1 MKSLEDTFGKPKVVF
16 LFHYREQCKYW
27 NSLHDLF
34 ICFDFHS
41 IIYLFPRWTGV
52 IGALVEDDADIG
64 ATYFFVTEA
73 RSQVVEFSPAIT
85 EGILR

>member
-1 MKSLEDTFGKPKVVF
+1 MDQCLIVKDDATVAVTFSL
-16 LFHYREQCKYW
+16 C
-27 NSLHDLF
+27 
-34 ICFDFHS
+34 I
-41 IIYLFPRWTGV
+41 RWTGV

-64 ATYFFVTEA
+64 VTYFFVTEA

>member
-1 MKSLEDTFGKPKVVF
+1 MPASYANIAYIIHSYALISTVSLT
-16 LFHYREQCKYW
+16 
-27 NSLHDLF
+27 
-34 ICFDFHS
+34 
-41 IIYLFPRWTGV
+41 LFPRWTGV

>member
-1 MKSLEDTFGKPKVVF
+1 MDWCLIVEDDANVAVTYLRFSL
-16 LFHYREQCKYW
+16 C
-27 NSLHDLF
+27 
-34 ICFDFHS
+34 I
-41 IIYLFPRWTGV
+41 RWTGV

-64 ATYFFVTEA
+64 VTYFFVTEA

>member
-1 MKSLEDTFGKPKVVF
+1 MFF
-16 LFHYREQCKYW
+16 F
-27 NSLHDLF
+27 F
-34 ICFDFHS
+34 IAENYANIAY
-41 IIYLFPRWTGV
+41 IIYSYALISTVSFTLFLRWTGV